1 MNLNSYLKFLLPNN
15 SILLQPFNCT
25 NVDSNIDNNIILSE
39 YVNNLL
45 LQREPTLNN
54 INSIETYNYKF
65 SHIKSCSINDVNI
78 EKLTYTNILKK
89 IYDIIDDTV
98 TIRIHTTLKV
108 KSCNINPLKPCCY
121 YMPKLEL
128 LFPYV
133 CNSNT
138 IKEIYYQSTLNNINI
153 KMQIKLKNNIKILN
167 LDI

>member
-1 MNLNSYLKFLLPNN
+1 MKNNEMEEIIYLNYISLEHYQELVKLNLCRHGYRILK
-15 SILLQPFNCT
+15 
-25 NVDSNIDNNIILSE
+25 NVTKPRSKN
-39 YVNNLL
+39 
-45 LQREPTLNN
+45 
-54 INSIETYNYKF
+54 
-65 SHIKSCSINDVNI
+65 VNI

-167 LDI
+167 LDF